1 MPGSTHRLQLN
12 PQQEFTMKPFD
23 VVSIPP
29 RVVRQARG
37 GSVGPSASR
46 KTLSLP
52 VRDTACARFFFYLM
66 RSRRCPRLLGDTRAW
81 EAALG
86 AELQLATCS
95 AQPPPSHNQPAPC
108 PSTIRC
114 KCLHG
119 AQTPVTCWAPVS
131 PRASPTCF
139 LLVRPDDLK
148 DLRFMIYDHSYA

>member
-1 MPGSTHRLQLN
+1 
-12 PQQEFTMKPFD
+12 MKPFD

-29 RVVRQARG
+29 REGRQALG

-81 EAALG
+81 EG
-86 AELQLATCS
+86 APTRHLFCTTS
-95 AQPPPSHNQPAPC
+95 SKSQPARALSINDQVGPC
-108 PSTIRC
+108 MLC

-119 AQTPVTCWAPVS
+119 AQTPVTCWAPLS

-139 LLVRPDDLK
+139 LLVRPGDL
-148 DLRFMIYDHSYA
+148 L

>member
-1 MPGSTHRLQLN
+1 MPGSAHRLQLN

-52 VRDTACARFFFYLM
+52 VRDTACARFFFHLM

-81 EAALG
+81 EAVLG

-95 AQPPPSHNQPAPC
+95 AQPPPSHIQPAPC
-108 PSTIRC
+108 PSTIRWVLLC
-114 KCLHG
+114 CANVCTEHKHRSHAGLPYLLG
-119 AQTPVTCWAPVS
+119 RLPPVFSRSDP
-131 PRASPTCF
+131 
-139 LLVRPDDLK
+139 
-148 DLRFMIYDHSYA
+148 MI

>member
-1 MPGSTHRLQLN
+1 MPGSAHRLQLN

-66 RSRRCPRLLGDTRAW
+66 RSRHCPRLLGDTRAW

-95 AQPPPSHNQPAPC
+95 AQPPPSHIQPAPC
-108 PSTIRC
+108 PSTIRWVLLC
-114 KCLHG
+114 RSNVCTEHKHRSHAGLPYLPG
-119 AQTPVTCWAPVS
+119 RLPPVS
-131 PRASPTCF
+131 SWSDP
-139 LLVRPDDLK
+139 
-148 DLRFMIYDHSYA
+148 MI